1 MEGFCILRAGKL
13 VIGSAISCCANR
25 RQQTKCERCIRFPR
39 YLFGIGRILAVN
51 RNEIVT
57 ITDDI
62 WRGGAVHQRWITWNY
77 NSISLRL
84 PSISLHL
91 DWTSFKIRRR
101 FKGKFN
107 FDFLPI
113 VAIVREVQEAR
124 QLKLVVEMNE
134 NDPEKIENQ
143 SLPMTQ
149 MPSKAP
155 TELSHPPP
163 FCSTMI
169 AWLQNSA
176 QIF

>member
-1 MEGFCILRAGKL
+1 M
-13 VIGSAISCCANR
+13 
-25 RQQTKCERCIRFPR
+25 
-39 YLFGIGRILAVN
+39 
-51 RNEIVT
+51 
-57 ITDDI
+57 
-62 WRGGAVHQRWITWNY
+62 
-77 NSISLRL
+77 
-84 PSISLHL
+84 

-176 QIF
+176 KIF